1 MLRALGLPFIC
12 LAMFSIAGGHWA
24 VLQTIAWV
32 QMVAEYSQFVSVTE
46 AVEMTLSGEAPC
58 SMCKKIAEAKHK
70 EEKAPAIFKSDKK
83 AEGYAFAA
91 SRLLPEPPHQNFS
104 YCFPRSAS
112 HEART
117 EQPPVPVPIF
127 A

>member
-32 QMVAEYSQFVSVTE
+32 QMVHEYSQYVSVAE

-58 SMCKKIAEAKHK
+58 SMCKKIAEAKHQ

-83 AEGYAFAA
+83 AEGYAFASA
-91 SRLLPEPPHQNFS
+91 RLLPEPPHVDFS
-104 YCFPRSAS
+104 YRFPRSSS